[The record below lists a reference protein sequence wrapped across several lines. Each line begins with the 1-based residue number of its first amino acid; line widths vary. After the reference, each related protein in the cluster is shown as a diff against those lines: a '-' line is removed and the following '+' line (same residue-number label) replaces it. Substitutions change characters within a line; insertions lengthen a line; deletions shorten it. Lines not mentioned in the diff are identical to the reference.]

1 MRQVALFG
9 CFAELQL
16 AAATG
21 HCGRRI
27 ILAMN
32 DDTAGGERNRR
43 AGRES
48 RTGEQDGRAGR
59 ESRPDQVPN

>member
-32 DDTAGGERNRR
+32 DDTAGGERNNT
-43 AGRES
+43 AG
-48 RTGEQDGRAGR
+48 GEQDGRA
-59 ESRPDQVPN
+59 RPDQVPN